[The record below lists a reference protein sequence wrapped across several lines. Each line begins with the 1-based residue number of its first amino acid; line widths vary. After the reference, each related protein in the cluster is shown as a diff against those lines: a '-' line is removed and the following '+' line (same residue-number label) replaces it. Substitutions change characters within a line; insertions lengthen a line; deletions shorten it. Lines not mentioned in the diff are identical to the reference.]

1 MIKIAVNG
9 AVGRMGSRILALAS
23 EAPKDFEIAGA
34 FEHEKSGQRGQR
46 LSLGKQS
53 LLVEGI
59 NKSSL
64 KGKGVLIDFSGPTG
78 TSAALVHAAKA
89 GWGVVV
95 GTTGLEPAIQKS
107 IQKFSRTIPIVYSA
121 NMSVGVN
128 LIAKLVALAAEKLGK
143 DFDIEITEA
152 HHRHKKDAPSG
163 TALLLA
169 EAITRAKGWQLE
181 KVLKM
186 RKPGKSET
194 ERSNEEIGMQ
204 VIRAGEI
211 VGDHTVLFAGLA
223 ETIEITH
230 RAQSR
235 DTFAR
240 GALTAATFLS
250 KKKSGLFTMAD
261 VLGI

>member
-1 MIKIAVNG
+1 MVKIAVNG
-9 AVGRMGSRILALAS
+9 AMGRMGTRILALAKES
-23 EAPKDFEIAGA
+23 PKDFQIAGA
-34 FEHEKSGQRGQR
+34 FEQDKKGQR
-46 LSLGKQS
+46 LSAD
-53 LLVEGI
+53 
-59 NKSSL
+59 SL
-64 KGKGVLIDFSGPTG
+64 KGRGVLIDFSGPVG
-78 TSAALVHAAKA
+78 TSSALAHAQKA
-89 GWGVVV
+89 GWGLVV
-95 GTTGLEPAIQKS
+95 GTTGLEPAMQES
-107 IQKFSRTIPIVYSA
+107 IRAASKKIPIVYSA

-128 LIAKLVALAAEKLGK
+128 LIAKLVALAAASLGK

-169 EAITRAKGWQLE
+169 QAITRAKGWDLK

-186 RKPGKSET
+186 REPGKT
-194 ERSNEEIGMQ
+194 QNERSSEEIGMQ

-240 GALTAATFLS
+240 GALVAAAYLS
-250 KKKSGLFTMAD
+250 KKKTGLFHMAD

>member
-1 MIKIAVNG
+1 M
-9 AVGRMGSRILALAS
+9 
-23 EAPKDFEIAGA
+23 
-34 FEHEKSGQRGQR
+34 
-46 LSLGKQS
+46 
-53 LLVEGI
+53 
-59 NKSSL
+59 
-64 KGKGVLIDFSGPTG
+64 LIDFSGPTG
-78 TSAALVHAAKA
+78 TPAALAHAAKA

-95 GTTGLEPAIQKS
+95 GTTGLDASTQKT
-107 IQKFSRTIPIVYSA
+107 IRDFSKKIPVVFSA

-128 LIAKLVALAAEKLGK
+128 LIAKLVGLAAASLGK

-169 EAITRAKGWQLE
+169 EAITRAKGWNLE
-181 KVLKM
+181 KTLKM

-194 ERSNEEIGMQ
+194 ERSSEEIGMQ

-240 GALTAATFLS
+240 GALLAAAFLS
-250 KKKSGLFTMAD
+250 KKKTGLFNMAD